1 MVTDWSQFF
10 LVLFKSICR
19 EILGPVL
26 TVIKSKTEEEAI
38 NLANES
44 IYGLAGGLWSR
55 DVLKAQK
62 IRAGVVW
69 INDWHT
75 FRYDGPFGTWYGS
88 LQ

>member
-1 MVTDWSQFF
+1 M
-10 LVLFKSICR
+10 
-19 EILGPVL
+19 GPVL
-26 TVIKSKTEEEAI
+26 TVIKFKTEEEAI

-44 IYGLAGGLWSR
+44 IYGLDGGVWSR
-55 DVLKAQK
+55 DVLKAQKIAQK

-75 FRYDGPFGTWYGS
+75 FRYDSPFGTWYGS

>member
-38 NLANES
+38 NLAIES

-69 INDWHT
+69 IND
-75 FRYDGPFGTWYGS
+75 
-88 LQ
+88 